1 MRWINVCLFSKYK
14 GVRVRV
20 RVKIRKDWKLIERG
34 RVVDVM
40 SMEW

>member
-1 MRWINVCLFSKYK
+1 MFVYSLNTR

-34 RVVDVM
+34 RVDVM